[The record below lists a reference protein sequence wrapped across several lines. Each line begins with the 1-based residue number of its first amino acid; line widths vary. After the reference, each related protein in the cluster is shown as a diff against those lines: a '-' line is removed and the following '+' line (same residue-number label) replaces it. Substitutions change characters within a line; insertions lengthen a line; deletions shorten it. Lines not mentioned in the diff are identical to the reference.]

1 MKRKI
6 VNDPVHGLIN
16 LPDGIPFELMEHPY
30 MQRLRR
36 IKQTGLLHLVYPG
49 SVHSRFHH
57 ALGVA
62 HLMNKAI
69 ETLRMKGHLITP
81 EEAEAA
87 SIVALLHDVGHGP
100 FSHSLE
106 YTIVNTH
113 HEKISACFFDDLNQ
127 QYDNRLEMAKA
138 IFNNQYPKKFLYQLI
153 SGQIDVDRMD
163 YLKRDS
169 FFTGVSEGIIA
180 ADRIIN
186 MFEIQDD
193 KLVVEEKGLYS
204 VENFLIARRLMYWQV
219 YLHKTV
225 IVADFLLTN
234 ILRRAK
240 ELCATRTEIAAPPPL
255 LFFLKNHCTDHDFH
269 TNPSILQHFSE
280 LDDFDVFAAIKQWR
294 HHPDNILSYL
304 SDCLVNRRL
313 FAIEM
318 SNTPFPDEK
327 YDQLCLKI
335 KQHFN
340 ISDAELSY
348 FIIRDTITNNMY
360 DITSDN
366 ILILKKDNTLIDV
379 ADATDQMSIKKIAV
393 PVVKYA
399 LSYPKVFR

>member
-1 MKRKI
+1 M
-6 VNDPVHGLIN
+6 
-16 LPDGIPFELMEHPY
+16 
-30 MQRLRR
+30 
-36 IKQTGLLHLVYPG
+36 
-49 SVHSRFHH
+49 S
-57 ALGVA
+57 
-62 HLMNKAI
+62 KAI
-69 ETLRMKGHLITP
+69 ETLRMKGHSITK

-87 SIVALLHDVGHGP
+87 SIVALLHDIGHGP
-100 FSHSLE
+100 FPHSLE

-113 HEKISACFFDDLNQ
+113 HEKISACFFDELNHL
-127 QYDNRLEMAKA
+127 YDNRLEMAKA
-138 IFNNQYPKKFLYQLI
+138 IFNNQYPKKFLYKLL

-163 YLKRDS
+163 YLQRDS

-186 MFEIQDD
+186 MFEIQGDR
-193 KLVVEEKGLYS
+193 LVVEEKGMYS

-240 ELCATRTEIAAPPPL
+240 ELCTMQIEIAASPPL
-255 LFFLKNHCTDHDFH
+255 LFFLKNHCSDSDFH
-269 TNPSILQHFSE
+269 NDPTILKRFSE
-280 LDDFDVFAAIKQWR
+280 LDDFDVFAAIKLWC
-294 HHPDNILSYL
+294 HHPDKILSYL

-318 SNTPFPDEK
+318 SNTPFSDEK

-335 KQHFN
+335 KRHFN
-340 ISDAELSY
+340 ISDAELPY
-348 FIIRDTITNNMY
+348 FIIRETISNNMY
-360 DITSDN
+360 DITADN
-366 ILILKKDNTLIDV
+366 IFILKKDNSLIDI

-393 PVVKYA
+393 PVTKYA
-399 LSYPKVFR
+399 LSYPKMFRG

>member
-1 MKRKI
+1 
-6 VNDPVHGLIN
+6 
-16 LPDGIPFELMEHPY
+16 MEHPY

-57 ALGVA
+57 ALGVNY
-62 HLMNKAI
+62 LMNKAI
-69 ETLRMKGHLITP
+69 ETFRTKGHHITQ

-87 SIVALLHDVGHGP
+87 SIVALLHDIGHGP

-113 HEKISACFFDDLNQ
+113 HEKISACFFDDLNRH
-127 QYDNRLEMAKA
+127 YNNRLKMAKA
-138 IFNNQYPKKFLYQLI
+138 IFDNQYPKKFLHQLI
-153 SGQIDVDRMD
+153 SGQVDVDRMD

-186 MFEIQDD
+186 MFELHND
-193 KLVVEEKGLYS
+193 KLVVEEKGMYS

-240 ELCATRTEIAAPPPL
+240 ELYAAQTELTASPPL
-255 LFFLKNHCTDHDFH
+255 LFFLKNRCSDNDFNN
-269 TNPSILQHFSE
+269 NPAILQHFSE

-294 HHPDNILSYL
+294 HHPDKILSYL
-304 SDCLVNRRL
+304 SDCLVNRHL

-318 SNTPFPDEK
+318 SNTPFSDEK
-327 YDQLCLKI
+327 YDQICLKI
-335 KQHFN
+335 KRHFN
-340 ISDAELSY
+340 ISDAELPY
-348 FIIRDTITNNMY
+348 FIICETVSNNMY

-366 ILILKKDNTLIDV
+366 IFILKKDNLLIDI
-379 ADATDQMSIKKIAV
+379 ADATDQMSIKKNAV
-393 PVVKYA
+393 PVTKYA

>member
-16 LPDGIPFELMEHPY
+16 LPDGLPFELMEHPY

-57 ALGVA
+57 ALGVNY
-62 HLMNKAI
+62 LMNKAI
-69 ETLRMKGHLITP
+69 ETLRMKGHQITP
-81 EEAEAA
+81 EEAEATT
-87 SIVALLHDVGHGP
+87 IVALLHDVGHAP

-106 YTIVNTH
+106 FNIVNAH
-113 HEKISACFFDDLNQ
+113 HEKISACFFDDLNR
-127 QYDNRLEMAKA
+127 QYNTRFETAKA
-138 IFNNQYPKKFLYQLI
+138 IFNNIYPKKFLYQLI

-163 YLKRDS
+163 YLQRDS
-169 FFTGVSEGIIA
+169 FFTGVTEGIIA

-186 MFEIQDD
+186 MFEIQNDN
-193 KLVVEEKGLYS
+193 LVVEEKGLYS

-240 ELCATRTEIAAPPPL
+240 ELCAMKTEITASPPL
-255 LFFLKNHCTDHDFH
+255 LFFLKNNCSENDFN
-269 TNPSILQHFSE
+269 TNPAILKHFSE
-280 LDDFDVFAAIKQWR
+280 LDDFDVFAAIKQWI
-294 HHPDNILSYL
+294 HHPDKILSYL
-304 SDCLVNRRL
+304 SNCLVNRHL
-313 FAIEM
+313 FAIEI
-318 SNTPFPDEK
+318 SNNPFPDEK
-327 YDQLCLKI
+327 YDLLSSQI
-335 KQHFN
+335 KRHFN
-340 ISDAELSY
+340 ISDTELPY
-348 FIIRDTITNNMY
+348 FIIRESISNNMY
-360 DITSDN
+360 DITTDN
-366 ILILKKDNTLIDV
+366 IFILKKDNSLIDI

-393 PVVKYA
+393 PVTKYA
-399 LSYPKVFR
+399 LSYPKMFR

>member
-16 LPDGIPFELMEHPY
+16 LPDGLPFELMEHPY

-57 ALGVA
+57 ALGVSY
-62 HLMNKAI
+62 LMGKAI
-69 ETLRMKGHLITP
+69 ETLRMKGHAITH

-87 SIVALLHDVGHGP
+87 SVVALLHDIGHAP

-113 HEKISACFFDDLNQ
+113 HEKISACFFDDLNRLF
-127 QYDNRLEMAKA
+127 DNRLEMAKA

-163 YLKRDS
+163 YLQRDS
-169 FFTGVSEGIIA
+169 FFTGVAEGVIA

-186 MFEIQDD
+186 MFEVQNDN
-193 KLVVEEKGLYS
+193 LVVEEKGLYS

-225 IVADFLLTN
+225 IVSDFLLIN

-240 ELCATRTEIAAPPPL
+240 ELSMQQIEVAASPPL
-255 LFFLKNHCTDHDFH
+255 LFFLQHHCSESDFYN
-269 TNPSILQHFSE
+269 NPAILQHFSE

-294 HHPDNILSYL
+294 HHPDKILSYL
-304 SDCLVNRRL
+304 SDCLVNRHL

-318 SNTPFPDEK
+318 SNTPFSDAK
-327 YDQLCLKI
+327 YEQICLKI
-335 KQHFN
+335 KRHFN
-340 ISDAELSY
+340 ISDAELPY
-348 FIIRDTITNNMY
+348 FIIRDAISNNMY
-360 DITSDN
+360 DITADN
-366 ILILKKDNTLIDV
+366 ILILKKDNSLIDI
-379 ADATDQMSIKKIAV
+379 AEATDQMSIKKIAV
-393 PVVKYA
+393 PVTKYA
-399 LSYPKVFR
+399 LSYPKMFR